1 MASSSLAPPPPP
13 PPAQQAQQAQQPGA
27 LTPGAAAGVSLG
39 VLAAS
44 NIYAMDQI
52 KQGLAESGSCYTADF
67 QTNGKGQHG
76 RVWESSKGQNLLC
89 SYILELNTLDALKNW
104 TPTDQIGFSAA
115 IALGARAFFAA
126 FAGSET
132 KIKKPNDIYFSD
144 RKAGGIL
151 IENLVR
157 GKEWTWTVIGIG
169 MNINQNSFSSAA
181 VNSVSSNPISL
192 QEITNKSWDVK
203 QMQKHLSEALNN
215 AIQDWLIKGDEKT
228 VEALDA
234 FCIEIN

>member
-1 MASSSLAPPPPP
+1 MSPATPNILLGAP
-13 PPAQQAQQAQQPGA
+13 
-27 LTPGAAAGVSLG
+27 LIELSTIDST
-39 VLAAS
+39 
-44 NIYAMDQI
+44 NIYAMAQI
-52 KQGLAESGSCYTADF
+52 KAGLAKSGSCYTADF

-76 RVWESSKGQNLLC
+76 RVWESNKGQNLLC

-104 TPTDQIGFSAA
+104 TPADQIGFSAA

-157 GKEWTWTVIGIG
+157 GQEWTWAVIGIG
-169 MNINQNSFSSAA
+169 MNINQTEFSPEAL
-181 VNSVSSNPISL
+181 NSVSSNPISL
-192 QEITNKSWDVK
+192 QEITNQSWDVK
-203 QMQKHLSEALNN
+203 KMQQHLSEALND
-215 AIQDWLIKGDEKT
+215 AIHDWLQFGEEATLKT
-228 VEALDA
+228 LEQHIIELDQL
-234 FCIEIN
+234 

>member
-1 MASSSLAPPPPP
+1 MSPATPNILLGAP
-13 PPAQQAQQAQQPGA
+13 
-27 LTPGAAAGVSLG
+27 LIELSTIDST
-39 VLAAS
+39 
-44 NIYAMDQI
+44 NIYAMAQI
-52 KQGLAESGSCYTADF
+52 KAGLAKSGSCYTADF

-104 TPTDQIGFSAA
+104 TPADQIGFSAA

-157 GKEWTWTVIGIG
+157 GQEWTWTVIGIG
-169 MNINQNSFSSAA
+169 MNINQTEFSPAA
-181 VNSVSSNPISL
+181 LNSVSSNPISL
-192 QEITNKSWDVK
+192 QEITNQSWDIK
-203 QMQKHLSEALNN
+203 KMQQHLSEALNN
-215 AIQDWLIKGDEKT
+215 AIHDWLQFGEEATLKT
-228 VEALDA
+228 LEQHIIELDQL
-234 FCIEIN
+234 

>member
-1 MASSSLAPPPPP
+1 MS
-13 PPAQQAQQAQQPGA
+13 PA
-27 LTPGAAAGVSLG
+27 TPNILLG
-39 VLAAS
+39 EPLIELS
-44 NIYAMDQI
+44 TIDSTNIYAMAQI
-52 KQGLAESGSCYTADF
+52 KAGLAKSGSCYTADF

-104 TPTDQIGFSAA
+104 TPADQIGFSAA

-157 GKEWTWTVIGIG
+157 GQEWTWTVIGIG
-169 MNINQNSFSSAA
+169 MNINQTEFSPEAL
-181 VNSVSSNPISL
+181 NSVSSNPISL
-192 QEITNKSWDVK
+192 QEITNQSWDIK
-203 QMQKHLSEALNN
+203 KMQQHLSDALND
-215 AIQDWLIKGDEKT
+215 AIHDWLQFGEEATLKT
-228 VEALDA
+228 LELHIIELDQL
-234 FCIEIN
+234 

>member
-1 MASSSLAPPPPP
+1 LSPATPNILLGAP
-13 PPAQQAQQAQQPGA
+13 
-27 LTPGAAAGVSLG
+27 LIELSTIDST
-39 VLAAS
+39 
-44 NIYAMDQI
+44 NIYAMAQI
-52 KQGLAESGSCYTADF
+52 KAGLAKSGSCYTADF

-76 RVWESSKGQNLLC
+76 RVWESTKGQNLLC

-104 TPTDQIGFSAA
+104 TPADQIGFSAA

-157 GKEWTWTVIGIG
+157 GQEWTWTVIGIG
-169 MNINQNSFSSAA
+169 MNINQTEFSPAA
-181 VNSVSSNPISL
+181 LNSVSSNPISL
-192 QEITNKSWDVK
+192 QEITNQSWDIK
-203 QMQKHLSEALNN
+203 KMQQHLSEALNN
-215 AIQDWLIKGDEKT
+215 AIHDWLQFGEEATLKT
-228 VEALDA
+228 LEQHIIELDQL
-234 FCIEIN
+234 

>member
-1 MASSSLAPPPPP
+1 MSPATPNILLGAP
-13 PPAQQAQQAQQPGA
+13 
-27 LTPGAAAGVSLG
+27 LIELSTIDST
-39 VLAAS
+39 
-44 NIYAMDQI
+44 NIYAMAQI
-52 KQGLAESGSCYTADF
+52 KAGLAKSGSCYTADF

-76 RVWESSKGQNLLC
+76 RVWESTKGQNLLC

-104 TPTDQIGFSAA
+104 TPADQIGFSAA

-157 GKEWTWTVIGIG
+157 GQEWTWTVIGIG
-169 MNINQNSFSSAA
+169 MNINQTEFSPEAL
-181 VNSVSSNPISL
+181 NSVSSNPISL
-192 QEITNKSWDVK
+192 QEITNQSWDIK
-203 QMQKHLSEALNN
+203 KMQQHLSEALNN
-215 AIQDWLIKGDEKT
+215 AIHDWLQFGEEATLKT
-228 VEALDA
+228 LEQHIIELDQL
-234 FCIEIN
+234 

>member
-1 MASSSLAPPPPP
+1 MS
-13 PPAQQAQQAQQPGA
+13 PA
-27 LTPGAAAGVSLG
+27 TPNIILG
-39 VLAAS
+39 EPLIELS
-44 NIYAMDQI
+44 TIDSTNIYAMAQI
-52 KQGLAESGSCYTADF
+52 KAGLAKSGSCYTADF

-104 TPTDQIGFSAA
+104 TPADQIGFSAA
-115 IALGARAFFAA
+115 IALGARAFFSA

-169 MNINQNSFSSAA
+169 MNINQSSFSSAA

-192 QEITNKSWDVK
+192 QEITNKIWDLK
-203 QMQKHLSEALNN
+203 QMQQHLSEALTN
-215 AIQDWLIKGDEKT
+215 AIQNWLQLG
-228 VEALDA
+228 EAATLNQLEQYVIELDKK
-234 FCIEIN
+234 

>member
-1 MASSSLAPPPPP
+1 MA
-13 PPAQQAQQAQQPGA
+13 
-27 LTPGAAAGVSLG
+27 
-39 VLAAS
+39 
-44 NIYAMDQI
+44 QI
-52 KQGLAESGSCYTADF
+52 KAGLAKSGSCFTADF

-104 TPTDQIGFSAA
+104 TPADQIGFSAA

-157 GKEWTWTVIGIG
+157 GQEWTWAVIGIG
-169 MNINQNSFSSAA
+169 MNINQTEFSPAA
-181 VNSVSSNPISL
+181 LNSVSSNPISL
-192 QEITNKSWDVK
+192 QEITNQSWDVK
-203 QMQKHLSEALNN
+203 KMQQHLSEALND
-215 AIQDWLIKGDEKT
+215 AIHDWLQFGEEATLKT
-228 VEALDA
+228 LEQHIIELDQL
-234 FCIEIN
+234 

>member
-1 MASSSLAPPPPP
+1 MSPATPNILLGAPFIE
-13 PPAQQAQQAQQPGA
+13 
-27 LTPGAAAGVSLG
+27 LSTIDST
-39 VLAAS
+39 

-52 KQGLAESGSCYTADF
+52 KLGLAKSGSCYTADF

-157 GKEWTWTVIGIG
+157 GQEWTWAVIGIG
-169 MNINQNSFSSAA
+169 MNINQTEFSPEAL
-181 VNSVSSNPISL
+181 NSVSSNPISL
-192 QEITNKSWDVK
+192 QEITNKIWDLK
-203 QMQKHLSEALNN
+203 QMQQHLSEALST
-215 AIQDWLIKGDEKT
+215 AIQNWLQLG
-228 VEALDA
+228 EAATLNQLEQYVIELDKK
-234 FCIEIN
+234 

>member
-1 MASSSLAPPPPP
+1 LSPATPNIVLGAP
-13 PPAQQAQQAQQPGA
+13 
-27 LTPGAAAGVSLG
+27 LIELSTIDST
-39 VLAAS
+39 
-44 NIYAMDQI
+44 NIYAMAQI
-52 KQGLAESGSCYTADF
+52 KAGLSKSGSCYTADF

-126 FAGSET
+126 YAGPET

-157 GKEWTWTVIGIG
+157 GAAWTWAVIGIG
-169 MNINQNSFSSAA
+169 MNINQSSFSSAA
-181 VNSVSSNPISL
+181 VNRVSSNPISL

-203 QMQKHLSEALNN
+203 KMQQHLSEALSN
-215 AIQDWLIKGDEKT
+215 AIQDWLQLG
-228 VEALDA
+228 EAATLNQLEQYIIELDKK
-234 FCIEIN
+234 

>member
-1 MASSSLAPPPPP
+1 MSPATPNILLGAPFIE
-13 PPAQQAQQAQQPGA
+13 
-27 LTPGAAAGVSLG
+27 LSTIDST
-39 VLAAS
+39 

-52 KQGLAESGSCYTADF
+52 KLGLAKSGSCYTADF

-104 TPTDQIGFSAA
+104 TPTDQIGFSAS

-169 MNINQNSFSSAA
+169 MNINQGSFSSAA

-192 QEITNKSWDVK
+192 QEITNKIWDLK
-203 QMQKHLSEALNN
+203 QMQQHLSEALSN
-215 AIQDWLIKGDEKT
+215 AIQNWLQLG
-228 VEALDA
+228 EAATLNQLEQYVIELDKK
-234 FCIEIN
+234 

>member
-1 MASSSLAPPPPP
+1 MSPATPNILLGAP
-13 PPAQQAQQAQQPGA
+13 
-27 LTPGAAAGVSLG
+27 LIELSTIDST
-39 VLAAS
+39 

-52 KQGLAESGSCYTADF
+52 KEGLAKSGSCYTADF

-76 RVWESSKGQNLLC
+76 RVWESSKGQNIIC

-126 FAGSET
+126 FAGPET

-157 GKEWTWTVIGIG
+157 GTAWTWAVIGIG
-169 MNINQNSFSSAA
+169 MNINQDSFSSAA
-181 VNSVSSNPISL
+181 VNRVSSNPISL
-192 QEITNKSWDVK
+192 QEITNQSWDLQK
-203 QMQKHLSEALNN
+203 MQTHLSEALNR

-234 FCIEIN
+234 LCIEII

>member
-1 MASSSLAPPPPP
+1 LSPATPNILLGAP
-13 PPAQQAQQAQQPGA
+13 
-27 LTPGAAAGVSLG
+27 LIELSTIDST
-39 VLAAS
+39 
-44 NIYAMDQI
+44 NIYAMAQI
-52 KQGLAESGSCYTADF
+52 KAGLAKSGSCYTADF

-104 TPTDQIGFSAA
+104 TPADQIGFSAA

-157 GKEWTWTVIGIG
+157 GQEWTWTVIGIG
-169 MNINQNSFSSAA
+169 MNINQSAFSSAA
-181 VNSVSSNPISL
+181 VNKVSSNPISL
-192 QEITNKSWDVK
+192 QEITNKNWDVK
-203 QMQKHLSEALNN
+203 QMQQHLSDALNI
-215 AIQDWLIKGDEKT
+215 AIQDWMMEGDEKT
-228 VEALDA
+228 IQAFNAL
-234 FCIEIN
+234 CIEIK

>member
-1 MASSSLAPPPPP
+1 MSPATPNILLGAP
-13 PPAQQAQQAQQPGA
+13 
-27 LTPGAAAGVSLG
+27 LIELSTIDST
-39 VLAAS
+39 
-44 NIYAMDQI
+44 NIYAMAQI
-52 KQGLAESGSCYTADF
+52 KAGLAKSGSCYTADF

-76 RVWESSKGQNLLC
+76 RVWESNKGQNLLC

-104 TPTDQIGFSAA
+104 TPADQIGFSAA

-157 GKEWTWTVIGIG
+157 GQEWTWTVIGIG
-169 MNINQNSFSSAA
+169 MNINQTEFSPEAL
-181 VNSVSSNPISL
+181 NSVSSNPISL
-192 QEITNKSWDVK
+192 QEITNQSWDVK
-203 QMQKHLSEALNN
+203 KMQQHLSEALND
-215 AIQDWLIKGDEKT
+215 AIHDWLQFGEEATLKT
-228 VEALDA
+228 LEQHIIELDQL
-234 FCIEIN
+234 

>member
-1 MASSSLAPPPPP
+1 MSPATPNILIGAPMIE
-13 PPAQQAQQAQQPGA
+13 
-27 LTPGAAAGVSLG
+27 LSTIDST
-39 VLAAS
+39 
-44 NIYAMDQI
+44 NIYAMAQI
-52 KQGLAESGSCYTADF
+52 KEGLAKSGSCYTADF

-104 TPTDQIGFSAA
+104 TPADQIGFSAA

-169 MNINQNSFSSAA
+169 MNINQTEFSPEAL
-181 VNSVSSNPISL
+181 NSVSSNPISL
-192 QEITNKSWDVK
+192 QEITNQSWDIK
-203 QMQKHLSEALNN
+203 KMQQHLSEALNN
-215 AIQDWLIKGDEKT
+215 AIHDWLQFGEEATLKT
-228 VEALDA
+228 LEQHIIELDQL
-234 FCIEIN
+234 

>member
-1 MASSSLAPPPPP
+1 MSPATPNILLGAPFIE
-13 PPAQQAQQAQQPGA
+13 
-27 LTPGAAAGVSLG
+27 LSTIDST
-39 VLAAS
+39 
-44 NIYAMDQI
+44 NIYAMAQI
-52 KQGLAESGSCYTADF
+52 RAGLAKSGSCYTADF

-104 TPTDQIGFSAA
+104 TPADQIGFSAA
-115 IALGARAFFAA
+115 IALGVRAFFAA

-157 GKEWTWTVIGIG
+157 GQEWTWTVIGIG
-169 MNINQNSFSSAA
+169 MNINQSAFSSAA
-181 VNSVSSNPISL
+181 VNKVSSNPISL

-203 QMQKHLSEALNN
+203 QMQQHLSEALNI
-215 AIQDWLIKGDEKT
+215 AIQDWMMEGDEKT
-228 VEALDA
+228 IQAFDAL
-234 FCIEIN
+234 CIEIK

>member
-1 MASSSLAPPPPP
+1 LSPATPNILLGAP
-13 PPAQQAQQAQQPGA
+13 
-27 LTPGAAAGVSLG
+27 LIELSTIDST
-39 VLAAS
+39 
-44 NIYAMDQI
+44 NIYAMAQI
-52 KQGLAESGSCYTADF
+52 KAGLAKSGSCYTADF

-76 RVWESSKGQNLLC
+76 RVWESTKGQNLLC

-104 TPTDQIGFSAA
+104 TPADQIGFSAA

-157 GKEWTWTVIGIG
+157 GQEWTWAVIGIG
-169 MNINQNSFSSAA
+169 MNINQSAFSSAA
-181 VNSVSSNPISL
+181 VNKVSSNPISL
-192 QEITNKSWDVK
+192 QEITNQSWDIK
-203 QMQKHLSEALNN
+203 KMQEHLSDALND
-215 AIQDWLIKGDEKT
+215 AIHDWLQFGEEATLKT
-228 VEALDA
+228 LEQHIIELDQL
-234 FCIEIN
+234 

>member
-1 MASSSLAPPPPP
+1 MA
-13 PPAQQAQQAQQPGA
+13 
-27 LTPGAAAGVSLG
+27 
-39 VLAAS
+39 
-44 NIYAMDQI
+44 QI
-52 KQGLAESGSCYTADF
+52 KAGLAKSGSCYTADF

-104 TPTDQIGFSAA
+104 TPADQIGFSAA

-157 GKEWTWTVIGIG
+157 GQEWTWAVIGIG
-169 MNINQNSFSSAA
+169 MNINQTEFSPEAL
-181 VNSVSSNPISL
+181 NSVSSNPISL
-192 QEITNKSWDVK
+192 QEITNQSWDVK
-203 QMQKHLSEALNN
+203 KMQQHLSEALND
-215 AIQDWLIKGDEKT
+215 AIHDWLMKGNEKCIELFET
-228 VEALDA
+228 Y
-234 FCIEIN
+234 CIEIK